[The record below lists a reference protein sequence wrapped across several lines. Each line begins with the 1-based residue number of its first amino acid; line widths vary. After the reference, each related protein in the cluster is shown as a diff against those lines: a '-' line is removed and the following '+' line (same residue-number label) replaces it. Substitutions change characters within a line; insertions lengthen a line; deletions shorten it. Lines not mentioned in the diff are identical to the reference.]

1 MDMKMKFSVWEF
13 HFLFFIMTLVFFY
26 WSFAINYFVV
36 YYTFRKEVKYILN
49 QVVLVGRLTRNIS
62 VNKSDKG
69 IRVATIPLAI
79 PRSFK
84 NMEGG
89 YDTDFIDCVAFDNIA
104 DNTRE
109 YCSKGDIIG
118 VKGRIQSR
126 TVEKDG
132 KKEYLIEI
140 IAEKITF
147 LASKKEEK
155 AD

>member
-1 MDMKMKFSVWEF
+1 M
-13 HFLFFIMTLVFFY
+13 
-26 WSFAINYFVV
+26 
-36 YYTFRKEVKYILN
+36 
-49 QVVLVGRLTRNIS
+49 VGRLTRNIT

-69 IRVATIPLAI
+69 VKVATISLAI

-89 YDTDFIDCVAFDNIA
+89 YDTDFIDCVVFDNIA
-104 DNTRE
+104 ENTKE
-109 YCSKGDIIG
+109 YCEKGDIVG
-118 VKGRIQSR
+118 VKGRVQSR

-132 KKEYLIEI
+132 KTEYLMEI

-147 LASKKEEK
+147 LSNKKPEDK